1 MAENPLLI
9 VVNFFKQMQGQPCIV
24 FLGGYPYPSR
34 LGDGY
39 YQRVASIG
47 QQLSSFYQIYIDR
60 KDLPD
65 KTGWLDCP
73 QPGILSLSIRHNWVA
88 RLTAIICILLA
99 KKLYV
104 HSIYPLKHLLFL
116 LRLPHVLKLVDFHG
130 AVPEEQS
137 MMNDLKTSRQLE
149 KMEKIAI
156 DRADRYIFVT
166 EAMVEH
172 FSKKYHVSFSSNYFT
187 IPIVP
192 KLSSTIPSKPPI
204 IDKPVVVYAGGIQ
217 VWQKIPEMIAAISN
231 TVDAYQFRLF
241 TTQPEEMRSLLY
253 AKGVDHTNIEISRKT
268 HAEIIEIYK
277 DCHFGFLL
285 RDDHVVN
292 QVACPTKLIEYLAF
306 GVLPILINVR
316 IGDFSS
322 MGMRYLS
329 LTDFVNLKIPHQNN
343 LKEMVE
349 QNYNVYQS
357 LQTKHNMEMELLKQY
372 LSVER

>member
-1 MAENPLLI
+1 
-9 VVNFFKQMQGQPCIV
+9 
-24 FLGGYPYPSR
+24 
-34 LGDGY
+34 
-39 YQRVASIG
+39 
-47 QQLSSFYQIYIDR
+47 
-60 KDLPD
+60 
-65 KTGWLDCP
+65 
-73 QPGILSLSIRHNWVA
+73 
-88 RLTAIICILLA
+88 
-99 KKLYV
+99 
-104 HSIYPLKHLLFL
+104 
-116 LRLPHVLKLVDFHG
+116 
-130 AVPEEQS
+130 
-137 MMNDLKTSRQLE
+137 
-149 KMEKIAI
+149 
-156 DRADRYIFVT
+156 
-166 EAMVEH
+166 MVEH
-172 FSKKYHVSFSSNYFT
+172 FQRISCFFFVNYFT